1 MKQKWLDFL
10 NIIQGLRKTL
20 VMFLLM
26 IIGVWFRLK
35 GYLSGDNF
43 TDLFKATVIA
53 YFGANSV
60 EHFTAMVQ
68 QHLVSR
74 DAKAAAADPD
84 AIPVEADDAPGTAVG
99 VINGK

>member
-43 TDLFKATVIA
+43 TDLLRATVIA

-60 EHFTAMVQ
+60 EHFTSMVQ
-68 QHLVSR
+68 QHLVSK
-74 DAKAAAADPD
+74 DAREAAANDPD
-84 AIPVEADDAPGTAVG
+84 AIPVDVDPSPPAAPGVK
-99 VINGK
+99 NG

>member
-1 MKQKWLDFL
+1 MKQRLVDFL

-43 TDLFKATVIA
+43 TDLLRATVIA

-60 EHFTAMVQ
+60 EHFTSMVQ
-68 QHLVSR
+68 QHLVSK
-74 DAKAAAADPD
+74 DAANAAANDPN
-84 AIPVEADDAPGTAVG
+84 AIPVDVEPAQG
-99 VINGK
+99 VKNG

>member
-1 MKQKWLDFL
+1 MKQKLIDFL

-35 GYLSGDNF
+35 GFLSGDNF

-60 EHFTAMVQ
+60 EHFTSMVQ

-74 DAKAAAADPD
+74 DAATAAASDPN
-84 AIPVEADDAPGTAVG
+84 AIPVEVDPSPKGA
-99 VINGK
+99 